1 MTVDDTRAKPR
12 SSVEDVWPLSPLQ
25 EGMLYHTALD
35 ADGPDTYTVQSVY
48 GIDGPLDA
56 GRLRASWQAL
66 VDRHAAL
73 RACFRYVSG
82 AQMVQVIQRDA
93 EIPWR
98 ETDLAGLPDDVAA
111 GEVSRLAAGEVAERF
126 RLETAPLMK
135 LHLIRLGP
143 ECHRLVHTLHHA
155 LVDGWSMPILHRE
168 LAAIYAAGGDA
179 SGLPAA
185 VSYRDYLAWLGRQDK
200 ETARVAWRA
209 AFAGLDT
216 PTTVAPADPARV
228 PDIDTV
234 MAELS
239 PELTEDL
246 ARFARGHDLT
256 MNTVV
261 QGAWAVVLGQLSG
274 RTDVVFGATSSGRPA
289 ELAQVESMVGLLLNT
304 LPVRVRLDGGQRV
317 TEMLAALQR
326 DQSALGAHQ
335 HLGLQEVQAAVGPGA
350 VFDTL
355 VIYENF
361 PRTGLGGSPDDGLTL
376 RPVQKGRDASHYPF
390 TLVTG
395 PGERMP
401 VILDYDRGLF
411 GPAAAGS
418 VLGAL
423 VRILERLVAEPG
435 VPVGRLTL
443 LSEAERASVVDDW
456 NATAGPVPGTS
467 VVEMVARW
475 VAEAPD
481 AVAVTDA
488 AGADLSYAEVGQAS
502 DRLAAHLAERGV
514 RRGDRVGV
522 AMERSADLPIVFL
535 AIWKAGAAYV
545 PVDVAYPAERIA
557 FMVADAGVSTVVCTA
572 ATSGAVA
579 ENAPGRTTIVLDAP
593 ETRAAVDAAGTAPE
607 IRLGAGDLAY
617 VMYTSGSTGVPKG
630 VAVPHGAVAGLA
642 GDPGWQLGPGD
653 SVLMHAT
660 HVFDPSLYEMWVP
673 LVTGGRILVAEPGVV
688 DAGGIRQA
696 VERGATAVHLTAGTF
711 RALAEASP
719 DCFAG
724 LREVGTGGDVVPAH
738 TVANLRHAQPGVR
751 VRNTYG
757 PTETTL
763 CATWKS
769 IEPGSVPGP
778 ELPIG
783 RPMTNR
789 KVYLLD
795 AFLRPVAPGVAG
807 ELYIAGTGLAR
818 GYLSRPDLT
827 AERFVACPF
836 LAGERMYRTGDLAR
850 WNRDGEVVF
859 LGRADDQV
867 KIRGFRVE
875 LAEVEAVL
883 AAQPGVRE
891 AVVVAREDQPGERRL
906 VGYVVSDAGELDT
919 EEIRRRMGLVLPAY
933 MVPAAVVGLISL
945 PITANSKVD
954 RRALPAPD
962 LAGHASAKA
971 PESETEKVLCAL
983 YAEILGL
990 ERVGVDDAFHDLGGS
1005 SALAMR
1011 LIARIREELGA
1022 DLPIRQLFSSPT
1034 PAGVARALAA
1044 KSRPAL
1050 EAVARPGRVPLTA
1063 RQLRAWL
1070 LARPAEETAGLHV
1083 CAVVRL
1089 RGRLD
1094 VTALEAALGDVA
1106 ARHEILRTTFP
1117 GPAREVHQLIHDA
1130 AGVRLTPVPASE
1142 EDLPALLA
1150 ERRERLFDLTR
1161 DVPWRCDLFRL
1172 AENEY
1177 VLSVTVHR
1185 VAADDDSMDVFFRDL
1200 AAAYGARRAGRAPER
1215 APLAL
1220 QFADY
1225 AIWEQRLLD
1234 GERDQGSLVNDQ
1246 MTFWRNHLAGI
1257 DGETVLPFD
1266 RPRPAIGSRR
1276 AGTVALR
1283 LDAGS
1288 HVRLTKAVE
1297 SAGADPF
1304 QIVLAALAMLL
1315 TRYGA
1320 GEDLVIGTT
1329 LPRDE
1334 DLIDLEPMIGP
1345 FARPFPVRVDLS
1357 ADPAFLEVVARV
1369 QETVREA
1376 RQNLDVPFDRI
1387 PGLLDLPGSLSR
1399 HPVFQVG
1406 LEVSE
1411 EDNGAWDAAEL
1422 PALRTSAEPAG
1433 VEAIELDLAFRLIER
1448 RAEDDELDGLEGALH
1463 YAADLFD
1470 QGTAEVLARR
1480 LVRVLEQVAEEPGRR
1495 ISELDIFLDDAER
1508 ARPAIAPARWS
1519 GAVPAV
1525 VADLAGA
1532 GPLGALVLD
1541 DRQRPVPPGAVG
1553 ELYVTGPAVDAGPA
1567 GRSSEPCP
1575 YGTEGHQMLRTGL
1588 LVRKSAAKTLIVVGE
1603 RRGSSA
1609 LAKTGDYE
1617 VLLPLRTGGDRPPL
1631 FCVHASGGLSWNY
1644 RPLLRHLPP
1653 DQPVYGVQARG
1664 LARTETLPG
1673 SVEEMAADYLEQ
1685 IATVQPT
1692 GPYHLLGWSL
1702 GGRIAQAMAAL
1713 LEAKGEE
1720 VGLLALLDAYP
1731 VYMGKNATGTVSE
1744 EAQRDEQV
1752 LEQRKRQELDLAG
1765 QMVEGAGARA
1775 RLEAVMRN
1783 LWQVGPAHT
1792 AVPFTSDVL
1801 LFVAS
1806 VDRPAHLPVPVAIA
1820 SWKDFTSGTVESYEI
1835 KTNHYEMVQPAALA
1849 RIGSVLA
1856 EKLRARPARPS
1867 VRDARLD
1874 PLVDIDSVQ
1883 HDGAR

>member
-1 MTVDDTRAKPR
+1 MTSTKEQIVTVDDTRAKPR

-35 ADGPDTYTVQSVY
+35 KDGPDTYTVQTVY
-48 GIDGPLDA
+48 GIEGPLDA
-56 GRLRASWQAL
+56 GRLKASWQAL
-66 VDRHAAL
+66 LDRHAAL

-82 AQMVQVIQRDA
+82 AQMVQVIQRDV

-98 ETDLAGLPDDVAA
+98 ETDLSGLPDDVAA
-111 GEVSRLAAGEVAERF
+111 GEVSRLAADEIAERF
-126 RLETAPLMK
+126 RLEAAPLLK

-143 ECHRLVHTLHHA
+143 ERHRLVHTLHHA
-155 LVDGWSMPILHRE
+155 LLDGWSMPILHRE
-168 LAAIYAAGGDA
+168 LAAIYAADGDA

-200 ETARVAWRA
+200 EVARAAWREA
-209 AFAGLDT
+209 LAGLDT
-216 PTTVAPADPARV
+216 PTTVAPADPTRV

-234 MAELS
+234 MIEL
-239 PELTEDL
+239 PTELTDDLLRL
-246 ARFARGHDLT
+246 ARGQGLT

-261 QGAWAVVLGQLSG
+261 QGAWAVVLAQLAG
-274 RTDVVFGATSSGRPA
+274 RTDVVFGATASGRPA
-289 ELAQVESMVGLLLNT
+289 ELARVESMVGLLLNT

-317 TEMLAALQR
+317 VEMLADLQR
-326 DQSALGAHQ
+326 NQSALGAHQ

-361 PRTGLGGSPDDGLTL
+361 PRTGLGGSADDGLVM
-376 RPVQKGRDASHYPF
+376 RPVQKGRDSSHYPF

-401 VILDYDRGLF
+401 VILNYERGLF
-411 GPAAAGS
+411 DHAVAES
-418 VLGAL
+418 VVGAI
-423 VRILERLVAEPG
+423 VRVLERLVADPG
-435 VPVGRLTL
+435 VLVGRLTL
-443 LSEAERASVVDDW
+443 LSETERASVVDGW
-456 NATAGPVPGTS
+456 NATAGPVPGES
-467 VVEMVARW
+467 MVEMVGRR
-475 VAEAPD
+475 VAAAPD
-481 AVAVTDA
+481 AVAITDA
-488 AGADLSYAEVGQAS
+488 GGTDLSYAEVDQAS
-502 DRLAAHLAERGV
+502 NRLAAYLSGRGV

-522 AMERSADLPIVFL
+522 AMDRSADLPIVFL

-545 PVDVAYPAERIA
+545 PVDVGYPVERIA
-557 FMVADAGVSTVVCTA
+557 LIFADSGVSAVVCTQ
-572 ATSGAVA
+572 ATSEGLPGD
-579 ENAPGRTTIVLDAP
+579 APGRAAPDHATIVLDAP
-593 ETRAAVDAAGTAPE
+593 ETRAAVDGCAATAPE
-607 IRLGAGDLAY
+607 LRLSADDLAY

-630 VAVPHGAVAGLA
+630 VAIPHGAVAGLA
-642 GDPGWQLGPGD
+642 GDAGWQLGTGD
-653 SVLMHAT
+653 GVLMHAT

-673 LVTGGRILVAEPGVV
+673 LATGGRVLVAEPGVV
-688 DAGGIRQA
+688 DAAGIRQA

-719 DCFAG
+719 ECFAG

-738 TVANLRHAQPGVR
+738 TVASLRQAQPGVR

-763 CATWKS
+763 CATWKP
-769 IEPGSVPGP
+769 IEPGAALGP

-789 KVYLLD
+789 QIYILD

-836 LAGERMYRTGDLAR
+836 RAGARMYRTGDLAR

-867 KIRGFRVE
+867 KIHGFRVE

-906 VGYVVSDAGELDT
+906 VGYVVSDAGEVDT
-919 EEIRRRMGLVLPAY
+919 DEIRRQMSRVLPSY
-933 MVPAAVVGLISL
+933 MVPVAVVGLISL

-962 LAGHASAKA
+962 LAHQASAKA

-983 YAEILGL
+983 YAEILGV

-1022 DLPIRQLFSSPT
+1022 DLAIRQLFSSPT

-1050 EAVARPGRVPLTA
+1050 EAVTRPEQVPLTA

-1070 LARPAEETAGLHV
+1070 LARPAEETRGLHV
-1083 CAVVRL
+1083 SVALRL

-1094 VTALEAALGDVA
+1094 VAALEAALGDVA

-1117 GPAREVHQLIHDA
+1117 GGAQSAHQHIHDA
-1130 AGVRLTPVPASE
+1130 PGVRLTPAPATE
-1142 EDLPALLA
+1142 EDLPGLLA
-1150 ERRERLFDLTR
+1150 ERRERLFDLSR
-1161 DVPWRCDLFRL
+1161 DLPWRCELFEL
-1172 AENEY
+1172 SEKEH

-1185 VAADDDSMDVFFRDL
+1185 IAADDDSMDVFFRDL

-1225 AIWEQRLLD
+1225 AIWEGRLLE
-1234 GERDQGSLVNDQ
+1234 GERDQDSLISDQ
-1246 MTFWRNHLAGI
+1246 LDFWRNHLAGI
-1257 DGETVLPFD
+1257 GGETTLPFD
-1266 RPRPAIGSRR
+1266 RPRPAIPSRR

-1283 LDAGS
+1283 LGAGP
-1288 HVRLTKAVE
+1288 HARLAEAVE
-1297 SAGADPF
+1297 PAGADPL
-1304 QIVLAALAMLL
+1304 QTVHAALAMLL
-1315 TRYGA
+1315 TSYGA
-1320 GEDLVIGTT
+1320 GHDLVIGTT
-1329 LPRDE
+1329 LARDE

-1345 FARPFPVRVDLS
+1345 FARPFPVRADLS
-1357 ADPAFLEVVARV
+1357 ADPTFLEVVARV
-1369 QETVREA
+1369 QEAVREA
-1376 RQNLDVPFDRI
+1376 RQHLDVPFEKI
-1387 PGLLDLPGSLSR
+1387 PELLELPASLSR
-1399 HPVFQVG
+1399 HPVFQVA
-1406 LEVSE
+1406 LEVTE

-1422 PALRTSAEPAG
+1422 PALRTSVEPAG
-1433 VEAIELDLAFRLIER
+1433 VEAMELDLAFRLTER
-1448 RAEDDELDGLEGALH
+1448 RDEDDELDGIEGSLH

-1470 QGTAEVLARR
+1470 EDTAESLARR
-1480 LVRVLEQVAEEPGRR
+1480 LVRVLEQVAEDPQRR
-1495 ISELDIFLDDAER
+1495 ISDLDIFLDDAER
-1508 ARPAIAPARWS
+1508 GRPAIAPARWS
-1519 GAVPAV
+1519 GAVPPV
-1525 VADLAGA
+1525 VADLAED

-1541 DRQRPVPPGAVG
+1541 DLRRPVAPGAVG
-1553 ELYVTGPAVDAGPA
+1553 DLYVTGPAVDAGTA
-1567 GRSSEPCP
+1567 GPSRLPCP
-1575 YGTEGHQMLRTGL
+1575 FGSPGHHMLHTGL
-1588 LVRKSAAKTLIVVGE
+1588 LARKSAAKTLIVVGE
-1603 RRGSSA
+1603 RRGSTA
-1609 LAKTGDYE
+1609 AVKTGDYE
-1617 VLLPLRTGGDRPPL
+1617 VLLPLRAGGDRPPL

-1644 RPLLRHLPP
+1644 GPLLRHLPP
-1653 DQPVYGVQARG
+1653 NQPVYGVQARG

-1673 SVEEMAADYLEQ
+1673 SVEEMAADYLAQ
-1685 IATVQPT
+1685 IRTVQPT
-1692 GPYHLLGWSL
+1692 GPYHFLGWSL

-1713 LEAKGEE
+1713 LEAEGEE
-1720 VGLLALLDAYP
+1720 LGLLALLDAYP

-1744 EAQRDEQV
+1744 EAARDEAAI
-1752 LEQRKRQELDLAG
+1752 EKRKQQELELAG
-1765 QMVEGAGARA
+1765 QMVQGAGARS
-1775 RLEAVMRN
+1775 RLAAVMRN

-1792 AVPFTSDVL
+1792 ATPFASDIL

-1806 VDRPAHLPVPVAIA
+1806 VDRPRHLPMSEAIA
-1820 SWKDFTSGTVESYEI
+1820 SWKEFTSGSIEPHEVP
-1835 KTNHYEMVQPAALA
+1835 TNHYEMVQPAALA
-1849 RIGSVLA
+1849 QIGSIVA
-1856 EKLRARPARPS
+1856 EKLRQRP
-1867 VRDARLD
+1867 
-1874 PLVDIDSVQ
+1874 
-1883 HDGAR
+1883 GA